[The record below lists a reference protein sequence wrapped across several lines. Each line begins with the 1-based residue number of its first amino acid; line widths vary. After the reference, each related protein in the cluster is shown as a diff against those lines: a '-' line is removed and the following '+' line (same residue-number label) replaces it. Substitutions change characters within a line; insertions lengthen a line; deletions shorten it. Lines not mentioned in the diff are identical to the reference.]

1 MFIQYVPLALYYVK
15 LFLLGSTPRAVYNI
29 KYTMRSIQWGTVFPN
44 TTLLIVISAFAR
56 PTLAYV
62 LLLLS
67 LTPSA
72 GATFEPAAIAY
83 MNIQPVI
90 NGLACFSFFLLYF
103 AYKYLFTWVYE
114 QECVPAPDRNVL
126 AERAPDLMQ
135 PTRPRS
141 CSPASDTGGLFFP
154 KAITHV
160 FIGLYIQGAS
170 SDRLV

>member
-114 QECVPAPDRNVL
+114 QECVPASRPECACREGARPDATYSPPL
-126 AERAPDLMQ
+126 LQ
-135 PTRPRS
+135 PCFRHRRSLLPQGDHPRLYRPLHPR
-141 CSPASDTGGLFFP
+141 CV
-154 KAITHV
+154 I
-160 FIGLYIQGAS
+160 
-170 SDRLV
+170 